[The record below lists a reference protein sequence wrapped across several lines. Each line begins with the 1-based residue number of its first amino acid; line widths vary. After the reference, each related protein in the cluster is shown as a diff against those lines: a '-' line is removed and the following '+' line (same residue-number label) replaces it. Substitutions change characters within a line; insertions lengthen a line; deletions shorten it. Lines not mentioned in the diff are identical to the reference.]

1 MPEAT
6 LTGFHAADSNS
17 LNSAHEQNDRNQA
30 AAAAKSFQTPRLE
43 TLNMPQGHE
52 ERLEWVRKSYERFFE
67 KVREIDALMG
77 IPELN

>member
-6 LTGFHAADSNS
+6 LTGFPAADLSSQNT
-17 LNSAHEQNDRNQA
+17 AAEQNSRNQTSS
-30 AAAAKSFQTPRLE
+30 AAKSFQTPRLE
-43 TLNMPQGHE
+43 TLSMPQNHE